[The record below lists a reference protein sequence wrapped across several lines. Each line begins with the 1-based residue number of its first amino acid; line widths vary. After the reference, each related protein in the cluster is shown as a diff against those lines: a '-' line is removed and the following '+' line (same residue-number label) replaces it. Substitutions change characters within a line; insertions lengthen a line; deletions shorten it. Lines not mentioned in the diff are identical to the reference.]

1 MFIENIDR
9 KPTKAERVAEAE
21 MEACL
26 RRVSL
31 HRMEIEVDTQKLYHD
46 NFPKGWY
53 SMEDRF
59 PERPKTTRI
68 TARFD
73 EDVVKFFKRSGAGY
87 QAKMNE
93 VLRMYMFA
101 RVAKYVEANGDRN
114 RHNEL
119 F

>member
-1 MFIENIDR
+1 MILEDIDR

-21 MEACL
+21 LEA
-26 RRVSL
+26 SL
-31 HRMEIEVDTQKLYHD
+31 HRVRMFRHETDLITHKMFTEH
-46 NFPKGWY
+46 FPKGWY
-53 SMEDRF
+53 AMEDKY
-59 PERPKTTRI
+59 PDRPKRTRI

-101 RVAKYVEANGDRN
+101 RVAKYVEASGERDR
-114 RHNEL
+114 HGEL

>member
-1 MFIENIDR
+1 MILEDIDR
-9 KPTKAERVAEAE
+9 RPTKAERVAEAE
-21 MEACL
+21 LEESL
-26 RRVSL
+26 RRVRM
-31 HRMEIEVDTQKLYHD
+31 HRIETDVITQKLYID
-46 NFPKGWY
+46 QFPRGWH
-53 SMEDRF
+53 SMEDKY
-59 PERPKTTRI
+59 PDRPKRTRI

-101 RVAKYVEANGDRN
+101 RVAKYVEASGDRD